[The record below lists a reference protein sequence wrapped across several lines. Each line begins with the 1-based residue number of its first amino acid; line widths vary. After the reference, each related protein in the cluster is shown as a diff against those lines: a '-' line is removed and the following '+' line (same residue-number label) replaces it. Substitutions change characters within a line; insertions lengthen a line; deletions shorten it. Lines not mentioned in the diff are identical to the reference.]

1 MHDFYL
7 LIQTL
12 EISAGCGW
20 VEGAKKKAFFSD
32 NKESRRFF
40 LTGLGMFL
48 PGTSTACKKQC
59 FWPQLAGGSWIFTG
73 VVVGAHS
80 SEIKKAYIIY
90 FETKT
95 QFR

>member
-20 VEGAKKKAFFSD
+20 VEGAKKKVSFSD
-32 NKESRRFF
+32 KESRRFF
-40 LTGLGMFL
+40 QTGLGMFL

-80 SEIKKAYIIY
+80 SEIKKSI
-90 FETKT
+90 
-95 QFR
+95 